1 MVYTNVNAVYK
12 QRVARTN
19 ILFPL
24 IKIYRLRKQE
34 KVATIKK
41 VNYLFLQL
49 PAT

>member
-19 ILFPL
+19 ILFSL
-24 IKIYRLRKQE
+24 IKIYSVRKQK
-34 KVATIKK
+34 KVATITK
-41 VNYLFLQL
+41 VNCLFLQL